1 MHLRFRLLVAL
12 LPALASGMP
21 AAAQELGFHIL
32 KDRTVVGSIKAIRR
46 DAGHSTI
53 YVVSSYSQMAVVK
66 KQMVRSNLATE
77 YRQGSPYSC
86 FSSFHLNG
94 ALRDSSYMCMQG
106 NLLSCYRYP
115 DERFEVDRT
124 SAWTTSRM
132 YFEEPAG
139 QSTVFVESVLQECRL
154 RSTAAGVYVLEL
166 PGNRTNTYRYTGGKL
181 MEVQVDQPLLKLTF
195 RRA

>member
-1 MHLRFRLLVAL
+1 MHPWFRLLVAL
-12 LPALASGMP
+12 LPALASGIP
-21 AAAQELGFHIL
+21 AAAQEVGFHIL

-46 DAGHSTI
+46 DSGASTI

-66 KQMVRSNLATE
+66 KQVVRSNLAAE
-77 YRQGSPYSC
+77 YRQGRPYSC

-94 ALRDSSYMCMQG
+94 SLRDSSYMRTQG
-106 NLLSCYRYP
+106 SLLSCYRYP
-115 DERFEVDRT
+115 DERFEVGRA

-139 QSTVFVESVLQECRL
+139 QSTVFVESVLKECRL
-154 RSTAAGVYVLEL
+154 QSTAPGVYVLEL
-166 PGNRTNTYRYTGGKL
+166 PGNRTNTYRYAGGRL